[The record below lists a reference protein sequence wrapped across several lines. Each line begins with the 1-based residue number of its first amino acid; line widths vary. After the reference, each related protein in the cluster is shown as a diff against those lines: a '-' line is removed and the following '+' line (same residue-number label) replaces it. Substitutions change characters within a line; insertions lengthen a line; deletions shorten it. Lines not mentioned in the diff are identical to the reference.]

1 VSPHLHGQP
10 RRWLAVGGRYHVATT
25 QRRDA
30 VLVHGG
36 AAAGGLVVVCVR
48 TVGRHARAGGVESV
62 MRSPGGDVRRTVAA

>member
-1 VSPHLHGQP
+1 MSPHLHGQP

-48 TVGRHARAGGVESV
+48 TVGRHA
-62 MRSPGGDVRRTVAA
+62 